1 MLELTKDKKLIEQ
14 YKYFYLRA
22 FKEEN
27 EFSWNYLINAYYGK
41 EIKIYVE
48 KDIKKDFKYGCF
60 VLDKKLVINNETKTA
75 ALVFGVVSDERF
87 RGKGVLN
94 LSFEPFL
101 NELAQKYDLVLIQ
114 SFNWKIYR
122 NFELDP
128 LDNLH
133 KFALLNQFK
142 KNDYLNKIDLFNYH
156 LNQEK
161 IIDLYEIRKQYLI
174 KNKIDNYSDY
184 SLEEYKK
191 YLLFNFLIGDVIYY
205 DDTSYCQLS
214 KDFEVYQLFYLDK
227 NAINDFILRIP
238 TILTLSLNDYQIND
252 FKHNQAFIKT
262 NQINLTRKYNK
273 SKLKINA
280 IFFNE
285 LN

>member
-1 MLELTKDKKLIEQ
+1 MLELTTDKKLIEQ
-14 YKYFYLRA
+14 YQYFYLRA
-22 FKEEN
+22 FSEEN
-27 EFSWNYLINAYYGK
+27 EFSWNYLVNVYYDNQ
-41 EIKIYVE
+41 IKIYVE

-60 VLDKKLVINNETKTA
+60 VLDKTINVDGEKKSA

-101 NELAQKYDLVLIQ
+101 DQLAQQYDLVLIQ

-122 NFELDP
+122 NFKLQP

-133 KFALLNQFK
+133 KFAILNQFK
-142 KNDYLNKIDLFNYH
+142 KNHHPNKIDLFNYH
-156 LNQEK
+156 LNQDK
-161 IIDLYEIRKQYLI
+161 INQIYQIRKQYLT
-174 KNKIDNYSDY
+174 KNKINHYSDY
-184 SLEEYKK
+184 SLQEFNK

-205 DDTSYCQLS
+205 DENHYCQLN
-214 KDFEVYQLFYLDK
+214 KDYEAYQLFYLDK
-227 NAINDFILRIP
+227 NSVHDFILKIP
-238 TILTLSLNDYQIND
+238 TILTLSLNDYQLDD
-252 FKHNQAFIKT
+252 FKHNQALIKT
-262 NQINLTRKYNK
+262 NQINLTRRYEK
-273 SKLKINA
+273 SKLKINQ